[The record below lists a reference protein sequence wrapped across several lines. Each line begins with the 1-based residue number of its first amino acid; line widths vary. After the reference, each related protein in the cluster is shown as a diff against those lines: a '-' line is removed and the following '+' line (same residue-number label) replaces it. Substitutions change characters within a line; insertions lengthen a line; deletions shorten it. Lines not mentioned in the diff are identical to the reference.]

1 MLAIDRWAAAPHH
14 PQMTNWSKKMDV
26 RKLLAAAIVLGLA
39 SSAASAQHYPGG
51 ADLMKPGSTFTGTP
65 NYGAS
70 SATTT
75 AEKKKCFS
83 EFDANG
89 DGLLQPAELEPGSQ
103 LFHRLK
109 TRDKNGDG
117 MLGRDEYYF
126 TC

>member
-1 MLAIDRWAAAPHH
+1 
-14 PQMTNWSKKMDV
+14 MDV
-26 RKLLAAAIVLGLA
+26 RKFVAAAIVLGLV
-39 SSAASAQHYPGG
+39 SSAALAQHYPGG
-51 ADLMKPGSTFTGTP
+51 ADLMKPGGTFPGTP

-75 AEKKKCFS
+75 AAKKKCFS

-89 DGLLQPAELEPGSQ
+89 DGLLEASELEPGSQ
-103 LFHRLK
+103 LAHRLK